1 MKKYKNF
8 FYLLILLIFI
18 IFLYTREVCYPK
30 FGDIF
35 GISNLPIQTYGFF
48 IAMAFL
54 FGSIFLKDEL
64 KRLHVEGKL
73 KSIKRKSEN
82 KIENIFNLFFSFFF
96 GYQLIFI
103 INGNYQ
109 KFLENPEIILSLHLD
124 KSIFE
129 ILVCFIGGVS
139 FTLFNIFLN
148 KRNTTIEKDFIEPQ
162 ELIGSLLGITLISGV
177 LGAKIFYL
185 FETEISW
192 QNLTSFGGLTFY
204 GGLIC
209 GTLGV
214 IIYSKLNKIS
224 IPHMADAFA
233 PILMLSYAIGRVACH
248 VSGDGCWGKINK
260 FNEPFPMPDWLW
272 KGYYKFGQ
280 SINNEDNIDN
290 FDAINNKL
298 IEGIFPTPIYE
309 TIICLIFFGILWSIR
324 KKIKIGGLL
333 FSIYLILNGIERFFM
348 EMIRVNKD
356 LIFNLTQGQIIAIS
370 LFLFGIT
377 LSLYLLNN
385 KKDAII

>member
-18 IFLYTREVCYPK
+18 IFLYSREVCYPK

-54 FGSIFLKDEL
+54 FGAIFLKDEL
-64 KRLHVEGKL
+64 KRLHIEGKI

-96 GYQLIFI
+96 GYQLLFI
-103 INGNYQ
+103 VNGNYQ

-124 KSIFE
+124 KSISE
-129 ILVCFIGGVS
+129 ILFCFIGGVS
-139 FTLFNIFLN
+139 FTLFSILLN
-148 KRNTTIEKDFIEPQ
+148 KKNKTIEKDFIEPQ
-162 ELIGSLLGITLISGV
+162 ELIGNLLGVTLISGV
-177 LGAKIFYL
+177 LGSKIFYL

-192 QNLTSFGGLTFY
+192 ENLISFGGLTFY

-233 PILMLSYAIGRVACH
+233 PILMLSYAIGRVACQ
-248 VSGDGCWGKINK
+248 VSGDGCWGIENK
-260 FNEPFPMPDWLW
+260 TSCPKLIPEWLW
-272 KGYYKFGQ
+272 SSQY
-280 SINNEDNIDN
+280 INGTSSGTN
-290 FDAINNKL
+290 L
-298 IEGIFPTPIYE
+298 IENNIFLWPTPIYE
-309 TIICLIFFGILWSIR
+309 TIMCLIIFGILWSIR

-333 FSIYLILNGIERFFM
+333 FSIYLILNGIERFFI
-348 EMIRVNKD
+348 EMIRVNED
-356 LIFNLTQGQIIAIS
+356 LVFNLTQGQIIAIS
-370 LFLFGIT
+370 LFLIGIT
-377 LSLYLLNN
+377 LSLYLLNK